1 MRGIVMPVT
10 AGGDRLC
17 EGSGMVLGRNRTKEI
32 GLNASQREL
41 TMSKTQEL
49 KTEDLRTL
57 SSSEL
62 DLIAGGRFEY
72 APATISYGPP
82 IGDWQFK
89 DVFAQPVLGRYTPR

>member
-1 MRGIVMPVT
+1 
-10 AGGDRLC
+10 
-17 EGSGMVLGRNRTKEI
+17 MVLGRNRTKEI
-32 GLNASQREL
+32 RPHRNTREL

-62 DLIAGGRFEY
+62 DLIAGGRFEH

-82 IGDWQFK
+82 IGDWQFQ

>member
-1 MRGIVMPVT
+1 
-10 AGGDRLC
+10 
-17 EGSGMVLGRNRTKEI
+17 
-32 GLNASQREL
+32 
-41 TMSKTQEL
+41 MSKTQEL
-49 KTEDLRTL
+49 KTEDLRSL

-62 DLIAGGRFEY
+62 DLIAGGRFEH